1 MRCFNRYIS
10 LLFLAGFLSG
20 NVAAGQTPGAT
31 TANGDEDLR
40 QTVRELALRVAAL
53 EEELQRERAA
63 AGSAAGTSS
72 AATVTRGAAPVADL
86 GSESRADLRADLRAS
101 VEEVSTG
108 GATATSTSAVAA
120 VPAAV
125 TTSTVASSAQV
136 AGAANTPLVSALP
149 TQLPGGA
156 TLNYA
161 FDGYYDYDFEHP
173 IGRVQ
178 YLRAYDVLSNAFSIN
193 QADVVLALD
202 PDVAAGRRYGV
213 RLDLQFGQAT
223 ETLQGNPANESRPEI
238 YRNLFQVY
246 GTYVVP
252 VGKGLTV
259 DFGKWASSLG
269 IEGNYT
275 KDQVNYSRSFYF
287 DYLPFYHAGIRS
299 SYKLNDKLVLN
310 YWIVNG
316 TNQSEPTNSFK
327 DELFG
332 FTAQAT
338 KNVLWNVNYYLG
350 QEHPDVAAAT
360 NCTAPVQPGLCLQQ
374 INPAPNGKTHIFD
387 SYVTWNA
394 TPKLSLSVEGDY
406 VISREWAT
414 AAPGE
419 SSAPSHVDGGAAYLR
434 YQLRP
439 KMALAGRSEYLS
451 DRGGLFSGTTQALKE
466 FTGTYEYK
474 FGEGFLARAEY
485 RRDWSNVPFFL
496 TNKPGVLSP
505 NQPTLTM
512 GLVWW
517 YGGKQGP
524 W

>member
-1 MRCFNRYIS
+1 MRLLNR
-10 LLFLAGFLSG
+10 LLVLFLFF
-20 NVAAGQTPGAT
+20 VALLPGYAAFAQT
-31 TANGDEDLR
+31 TAASGSHGDEEDLR
-40 QTVRELALRVAAL
+40 QTVRELALRVSAL
-53 EEELQRERAA
+53 EEELHKQR
-63 AGSAAGTSS
+63 
-72 AATVTRGAAPVADL
+72 
-86 GSESRADLRADLRAS
+86 
-101 VEEVSTG
+101 
-108 GATATSTSAVAA
+108 
-120 VPAAV
+120 
-125 TTSTVASSAQV
+125 
-136 AGAANTPLVSALP
+136 AGAAMESASLKPVALAMPRMDVRSSVESLSNSGVAETAPAASATTKAETAQAATTQNVPTASVLP

-161 FDGYYDYDFEHP
+161 FDGYYDYDFNHP

-223 ETLQGNPANESRPEI
+223 ETLQGNPANEPRPEI
-238 YRNLFQVY
+238 YRNIFQVY

-252 VGKGLTV
+252 LGKGLTV
-259 DFGKWASSLG
+259 DVGKWASSLG

-287 DYLPFYHAGIRS
+287 DYLPFYHEGVRA
-299 SYKLNDKLVLN
+299 SYKVNDKLAVN

-316 TNQSEPTNSFK
+316 TNQSEPTNSYK

-332 FTAQAT
+332 FTAQPA
-338 KNVLWNVNYYLG
+338 KNILWNFNYYIG
-350 QEHPDVAAAT
+350 QDHPDVSPAT
-360 NCTAPVQPGLCLQQ
+360 NCSAPVQPGLCLAP
-374 INPAPNGKTHIFD
+374 INPAPDGKAHIFD

-394 TPKLSLSVEGDY
+394 TPKLSLSLEGDY
-406 VISREWAT
+406 VIQREWAN

-419 SSAPSHVDGGAAYLR
+419 SSAPSHVDGGAAYAR
-434 YQLRP
+434 YQLTP
-439 KMALAGRSEYLS
+439 KMAFGGRTEYLS

-474 FGEGFLARAEY
+474 FGEGFLARAEF
-485 RRDWSNVPFFL
+485 RRDWSNIPFFL

-505 NQPTLTM
+505 SQPTMTVGM
-512 GLVWW
+512 VWW
-517 YGGKQGP
+517 YGGKQGA

>member
-1 MRCFNRYIS
+1 MRFFNRLVVLFFLFVA
-10 LLFLAGFLSG
+10 LLPGFAGLAQTTT
-20 NVAAGQTPGAT
+20 AAGPHGD
-31 TANGDEDLR
+31 DEDLR
-40 QTVRELALRVAAL
+40 QTVRELALRVTAL
-53 EEELQRERAA
+53 EEELHKQRAGEPMESASLKPAA
-63 AGSAAGTSS
+63 LAVSRVDVRSSVESVSGSGVAETAPATSVATKTEAGQT
-72 AATVTRGAAPVADL
+72 ATTQNAPA
-86 GSESRADLRADLRAS
+86 AS
-101 VEEVSTG
+101 V
-108 GATATSTSAVAA
+108 
-120 VPAAV
+120 
-125 TTSTVASSAQV
+125 
-136 AGAANTPLVSALP
+136 LP

-161 FDGYYDYDFEHP
+161 FDGYYDYDFNHP

-223 ETLQGNPANESRPEI
+223 ETLQGNPANEPRPEI
-238 YRNLFQVY
+238 YRSIFQVY

-252 VGKGLTV
+252 LGKGLTV
-259 DFGKWASSLG
+259 DVGKWASSLG

-287 DYLPFYHAGIRS
+287 DFLPFYHEGVRT
-299 SYKLNDKLVLN
+299 SYKVNDKLAVN
-310 YWIVNG
+310 YWLVNG

-332 FTAQAT
+332 FAAQPT
-338 KNVLWNVNYYLG
+338 KNILWNFNYYLG
-350 QEHPDVAAAT
+350 QDHPDVTPAT
-360 NCTAPVQPGLCLQQ
+360 NCTAPVQPGLCLAP
-374 INPAPNGKTHIFD
+374 INPAPDGKAHIFD

-394 TPKLSLSVEGDY
+394 TPKLSLSLEGDY
-406 VISREWAT
+406 VISREWAN

-419 SSAPSHVDGGAAYLR
+419 SSAPSHVDGGAAYVR
-434 YQLRP
+434 YQLTP

-474 FGEGFLARAEY
+474 FGEGFLARAEF

-505 NQPTLTM
+505 SQPTMTVGM
-512 GLVWW
+512 VWW
-517 YGGKQGP
+517 YGGKQGA

>member
-1 MRCFNRYIS
+1 MRSVILIR
-10 LLFLAGFLSG
+10 LLAFLFVTLPTGF
-20 NVAAGQTPGAT
+20 AAHAQTT
-31 TANGDEDLR
+31 TAAASDSENEDLR
-40 QTVRELALRVAAL
+40 QTVRELALRVSAL
-53 EEELQRERAA
+53 EEELHRQRAGTVVESASLKPAALMVPRVDVRSRVESLSSSGVTGTVTA
-63 AGSAAGTSS
+63 AGPATKTEAEQTGT
-72 AATVTRGAAPVADL
+72 TQNAPA
-86 GSESRADLRADLRAS
+86 AS
-101 VEEVSTG
+101 V
-108 GATATSTSAVAA
+108 
-120 VPAAV
+120 
-125 TTSTVASSAQV
+125 
-136 AGAANTPLVSALP
+136 LP

-156 TLNYA
+156 TLNYT
-161 FDGYYDYDFEHP
+161 FDGYYDYDFNHP

-223 ETLQGNPANESRPEI
+223 ETLQGNPANEPRPEI
-238 YRNLFQVY
+238 YRNIFQVY

-252 VGKGLTV
+252 LGKGLTV
-259 DFGKWASSLG
+259 DVGKWASSLG

-287 DYLPFYHAGIRS
+287 DYLPFYHEGVRA
-299 SYKLNDKLVLN
+299 SYKVNDKLAVN
-310 YWIVNG
+310 YWLVNG
-316 TNQSEPTNSFK
+316 TNQSEPTNSYK

-332 FTAQAT
+332 FTAQPA
-338 KNVLWNVNYYLG
+338 KNILWNFNYYIG
-350 QEHPDVAAAT
+350 QDHPDVTPAT
-360 NCTAPVQPGLCLQQ
+360 NCNGPIQPGLCLKE
-374 INPAPNGKTHIFD
+374 INPAPDGKAHIFD
-387 SYVTWNA
+387 SYVTWSA

-406 VISREWAT
+406 VISRLWAN

-419 SSAPSHVDGGAAYLR
+419 SSAPSRVDGGVAYAR
-434 YQLRP
+434 YQLTP
-439 KMALAGRSEYLS
+439 KMALGGRTEYLS

-474 FGEGFLARAEY
+474 FGEGFLARAEF

-505 NQPTLTM
+505 SQPTMTVGM
-512 GLVWW
+512 VWW
-517 YGGKQGP
+517 YGGKQGA

>member
-1 MRCFNRYIS
+1 MFVEACLMCCVKRLIS
-10 LLFLAGFLSG
+10 LFFFAGLLSG
-20 NVAAGQTPGAT
+20 LAASAQTPSAAP
-31 TANGDEDLR
+31 ANDADLR
-40 QTVRELALRVAAL
+40 LMVRELALRVSAL
-53 EEELQRERAA
+53 EDELHKERAA
-63 AGSAAGTSS
+63 AASTTGTSS
-72 AATVTRGAAPVADL
+72 DAAVTPTAAPT
-86 GSESRADLRADLRAS
+86 ADLRSS
-101 VEEVSTG
+101 VEDVSSSGTATASTPIA
-108 GATATSTSAVAA
+108 GATPPVTATPTTAA
-120 VPAAV
+120 A
-125 TTSTVASSAQV
+125 TTTTQS
-136 AGAANTPLVSALP
+136 AGAVNTPVLSALP

-161 FDGYYDYDFEHP
+161 FDGYYDYDFNHP

-178 YLRAYDVLSNAFSIN
+178 YLRAYDVLSNSFSIN
-193 QADVVLALD
+193 QADVVFALD
-202 PDVAAGRRYGV
+202 PDVASGRRYGV

-223 ETLQGNPANESRPEI
+223 ETLQGNPANETRPEI
-238 YRNLFQVY
+238 YRNIFQVY
-246 GTYVVP
+246 GTYVAP
-252 VGKGLTV
+252 VGKGLTL

-275 KDQVNYSRSFYF
+275 KDQINYSRSFYF
-287 DYLPFYHAGIRS
+287 DYLPFYHAGIRAN
-299 SYKLNDKLVLN
+299 YKVNDKLALN
-310 YWIVNG
+310 YWVVNG

-332 FTAQAT
+332 FTVQAT
-338 KNVLWNVNYYLG
+338 KNILWNFNYYLG
-350 QEHPDVAAAT
+350 QEHPDVTAAT
-360 NCTAPVQPGLCLQQ
+360 NCSAPVQPGLCLQQ

-394 TPKLSLSVEGDY
+394 TPKLSLALEGDY
-406 VISREWAT
+406 VISREWAD

-419 SSAPSHVDGGAAYLR
+419 SSAPSHVDGGAGYVR
-434 YQLRP
+434 YQLTP

-474 FGEGFLARAEY
+474 FAEGFLARAEY

-505 NQPTLTM
+505 NQPTGTV

-517 YGGKQGP
+517 VGGKQGA